1 MIQLLTEREIDFLIK
16 LRALIVEYN
25 AEVHC
30 TKTQNIQLV
39 VDTHLNPGWINPI
52 VFADCL
58 DETDIDN
65 LMEETRTKTAYIVER
80 YCTNEGEGAGE

>member
-1 MIQLLTEREIDFLIK
+1 MIQLLTEREVDFLTR

-30 TKTQNIQLV
+30 TKAQNIQLV
-39 VDTHLNPGWINPI
+39 VDTHLNPDWINPI
-52 VFADCL
+52 AFADCL

-65 LMEETRTKTAYIVER
+65 LLEETRTKTAYIVER
-80 YCTNEGEGAGE
+80 YCTSEGGGTGE